1 MLVHALRNF
10 VESRPYGERGKK
22 WVLVLHTS
30 CVCYRED
37 DLLEAAEMP
46 EFYWIV
52 PDNVRCELQLL
63 CKESRF
69 PNFQKNA
76 KLILDKV
83 QQSNVESFLWWKL
96 WDLEDLYL
104 PYEKSGL
111 STPLWEP
118 SFICCYS
125 MIFAFGNPLK
135 EDEFLR
141 RTPNWPEDHY
151 ILFIRTWNSD
161 EVGAHIEKIET
172 AKACPRI
179 QPQVITPGTQEIS
192 SDTIKA
198 ETYYLE
204 LSSGKERIPGSDLEK
219 PNDTH
224 GSYRGGYANIYA
236 VPRHP
241 DLVLKLYK
249 YAPLDAVFER
259 KLRCM
264 MTYGELGKNLPVQF
278 PVALLT
284 TADGTIVG
292 YAMRKVQGITLRTL
306 LTTPASRGHHL
317 NLILRNLTLLLIEL
331 HSLGFIVNDLSYNN
345 IMVDDQDRVYLVDT
359 DSFQMRNYPGGTM
372 TSYYRHPGVRGNLYA
387 TLRDPVYEYFAYAA
401 LQQQCYMGLHNPLGD
416 PPERREGDPD
426 PDWDNTPF
434 DPDRNYPDSSLR
446 IWNSPEA
453 VDYRTWMLYE
463 FTFQRDLSFGAWL
476 RIQNFFA

>member
-1 MLVHALRNF
+1 MLTQALRNF
-10 VESRPYGERGKK
+10 VANRSALYGKRGKK
-22 WVLVLHTS
+22 WALVLHTS
-30 CVCYRED
+30 CVCYGED
-37 DLLEAAEMP
+37 DLHAAAEMP

-63 CKESRF
+63 REESRF

-83 QQSNVESFLWWKL
+83 QQSSVENFHRWN
-96 WDLEDLYL
+96 LEELYL
-104 PYEKSGL
+104 PHEKSGR
-111 STPLWEP
+111 TRPVWVP
-118 SFICCYS
+118 GDICRYS

-135 EDEFLR
+135 EEEFLR
-141 RTPNWPEDHY
+141 RTPNWPGDYY
-151 ILFIRTWNSD
+151 ILFNKTWNPD
-161 EVGAHIEKIET
+161 EVAS
-172 AKACPRI
+172 I
-179 QPQVITPGTQEIS
+179 QNIRAVKDYPLIHPQVITPGTQEIS
-192 SDTIKA
+192 PDTIKA

-204 LSSGKERIPGSDLEK
+204 LSSGKERIPGSDLK
-219 PNDTH
+219 KLNDTH
-224 GSYRGGYANIYA
+224 GSYAYIYA

-264 MTYGELGKNLPVQF
+264 MAYGEAGKNVPVQF

-306 LTTPASRGHHL
+306 LTTPASRGYHL

-416 PPERREGDPD
+416 PPERREGDPE

-434 DPDRNYPDSSLR
+434 DPDHNYPDSSLR
-446 IWNSPEA
+446 IWNSPGA
-453 VDYRTWMLYE
+453 LGYRTGMHLE

>member
-1 MLVHALRNF
+1 MLTQALRNF
-10 VESRPYGERGKK
+10 VANRISLYGQRGEK
-22 WVLVLHTS
+22 WALILHTS
-30 CVCYRED
+30 CVCYGED
-37 DLLEAAEMP
+37 DLRAAAEMP

-52 PDNVRCELQLL
+52 PDNVRYELQLL
-63 CKESRF
+63 REESRF
-69 PNFQKNA
+69 PNFRRNA

-83 QQSNVESFLWWKL
+83 QQSSIESFQW

-111 STPLWEP
+111 SRPLWVP
-118 SFICCYS
+118 SDICSCS

-135 EDEFLR
+135 EEEFLR
-141 RTPNWPEDHY
+141 RTPDWPGDYY
-151 ILFIRTWNSD
+151 ILFNKTWDPNEVASIQNIRAVKD
-161 EVGAHIEKIET
+161 YPLIH
-172 AKACPRI
+172 
-179 QPQVITPGTQEIS
+179 PQVITPGTQEIS
-192 SDTIKA
+192 PDTIKT

-204 LSSGKERIPGSDLEK
+204 LSSGKERIPGSDLKEL
-219 PNDTH
+219 NDIH
-224 GSYRGGYANIYA
+224 GNYAKIYA

-241 DLVLKLYK
+241 DLVLKFYR

-264 MTYGELGKNLPVQF
+264 MAYGVAGKNVPVQF

-292 YAMRKVQGITLRTL
+292 YAMRKAQGITLRTL
-306 LTTPASRGHHL
+306 LTTPTSRGHDL

-359 DSFQMRNYPGGTM
+359 DSFQMCDYPGGTM

-387 TLRDPVYEYFAYAA
+387 TLRDPVYEYFAYAV

-416 PPERREGDPD
+416 PPERREGDPE

-434 DPDRNYPDSSLR
+434 DPDRNYPDSALG
-446 IWNSPEA
+446 IWNSLEA
-453 VDYRTWMLYE
+453 LGYRTGMLRE
-463 FTFQRDLSFGAWL
+463 FTFQEDLSFGAWL

>member
-10 VESRPYGERGKK
+10 VASRPYEEQGKK

-30 CVCYRED
+30 CVYYGED
-37 DLLEAAEMP
+37 DLHAAAEMP

-63 CKESRF
+63 REESRF

-83 QQSNVESFLWWKL
+83 QQSSAEHLLWWQL
-96 WDLEDLYL
+96 WNLEDLYL
-104 PYEKSGL
+104 PHEKSGRTRL
-111 STPLWEP
+111 LRVPGG
-118 SFICCYS
+118 ICRRS

-135 EDEFLR
+135 EEEFLR
-141 RTPNWPEDHY
+141 RTPNWPGDYY
-151 ILFIRTWNSD
+151 ILFNKTWNPD
-161 EVGAHIEKIET
+161 EVAS
-172 AKACPRI
+172 I
-179 QPQVITPGTQEIS
+179 QNIRAVKDYPLIHPQVITPGTQEIS
-192 SDTIKA
+192 LDTIKA

-219 PNDTH
+219 LNDTH
-224 GSYRGGYANIYA
+224 GGYSYICA

-264 MTYGELGKNLPVQF
+264 MAYGEAGKNVPVQF

-306 LTTPASRGHHL
+306 LTPAASRGHHL

-359 DSFQMRNYPGGTM
+359 DSFQMRNYPGGPM
-372 TSYYRHPGVRGNLYA
+372 TSYYRHPDVRGNLYA

-434 DPDRNYPDSSLR
+434 DPERNYPDSSLR

-453 VDYRTWMLYE
+453 RDYRTGMLHE
-463 FTFQRDLSFGAWL
+463 FTYQRDLSFGAWL

>member
-1 MLVHALRNF
+1 MLTQALRNF
-10 VESRPYGERGKK
+10 VANRSALYGEQGKK
-22 WVLVLHTS
+22 WALVLHTS
-30 CVCYRED
+30 CVCYGED
-37 DLLEAAEMP
+37 DLRTAAEMP

-63 CKESRF
+63 REESRF
-69 PNFQKNA
+69 PNFRRNA
-76 KLILDKV
+76 KRILDKA
-83 QQSNVESFLWWKL
+83 QQNSIVNFQG

-104 PYEKSGL
+104 PYEKSGR
-111 STPLWEP
+111 SGPLWWP
-118 SFICCYS
+118 GQICPYS

-151 ILFIRTWNSD
+151 ILFIKTWNSD
-161 EVGAHIEKIET
+161 EVGAHIQKIET

-192 SDTIKA
+192 PDTIKT

-204 LSSGKERIPGSDLEK
+204 LSSGKERIPGSDLKEL
-219 PNDTH
+219 NDIH
-224 GSYRGGYANIYA
+224 GNYAKIYA

-241 DLVLKLYK
+241 DLVLKFYR

-264 MTYGELGKNLPVQF
+264 IGYGQAGKNVPVQF

-306 LTTPASRGHHL
+306 LTTPASRGHDL

-331 HSLGFIVNDLSYNN
+331 HSHGFIVNDLSYNN

-359 DSFQMRNYPGGTM
+359 DSFQMCDYPGGTM

-387 TLRDPVYEYFAYAA
+387 TLRDPVYEYFAYAV

-416 PPERREGDPD
+416 PPERREGDPE

-434 DPDRNYPDSSLR
+434 DPDRNYPDSALG
-446 IWNSPEA
+446 IWNSLEA
-453 VDYRTWMLYE
+453 LGYRMGMLRE
-463 FTFQRDLSFGAWL
+463 FTFQEDLSFGAWL